1 MTRRE
6 FLLGVVAARAAATVG
21 DLTAD
26 PSPVGGAALLQSE
39 IDDVPEDVYLRYLNT
54 AGDAGSVLSRYPA
67 LARLDAVMDKVI
79 DEIRATEVIGHPAI
93 WYVYNMGVVVKTR
106 EALFSIDLC
115 HRRAEELA
123 PHLDFAVVTHNH
135 GDHFTR
141 RFYEKMDG
149 LLHKTV
155 ITNFADNYGA
165 AFNGGTCGF
174 ARGEKIFNIKD
185 VTVRTMESDHNHFL
199 RGFTMPVE
207 VTVGD
212 YAILHVGDTVNVQ
225 DLHPARKPN
234 LWIHHAYCWGLVSG
248 KGAEAL
254 RPDLSVVAHLQELSH
269 PKGRSRWTFDD
280 GRTAVAAV
288 ESAGLRAVMPLWGDR
303 IV

>member
-6 FLLGVVAARAAATVG
+6 FLTRTAASGVAFAAGCAAVRPEPTRNFVR
-21 DLTAD
+21 
-26 PSPVGGAALLQSE
+26 LQSE
-39 IDDVPEDVYLRYLNT
+39 IDDVSVGDYLHYLRNE
-54 AGDAGSVLSRYPA
+54 DAGSLMARYPA

-79 DEIRATEVIGHPAI
+79 DEIRATEVNGHPAI

-115 HRRAEELA
+115 HRRAEDLA
-123 PHLDFAVVTHNH
+123 PFLDFAIITHNH
-135 GDHFTR
+135 DDHFTR
-141 RFYEKMDG
+141 RFYAKMDG
-149 LLHKTV
+149 VLHKTV

-165 AFNGGTCGF
+165 AFNGGICGF
-174 ARGEKIFNIKD
+174 ARGEKAFTIRD
-185 VTVRTMESDHNHFL
+185 VTVRTMESDHNRFL

-207 VTVGD
+207 VTADD
-212 YAILHVGDTVNVQ
+212 YSILHVGDTVNVQ

-248 KGAEAL
+248 KGAAAL
-254 RPDLSVVAHLQELSH
+254 HPELSVVAHLQELSH
-269 PKGRSRWTFDD
+269 AKGKSRWTFDD
-280 GRTAVAAV
+280 GRRAVAAV
-288 ESAGLRAVMPLWGDR
+288 ESAGHRAVMPLWGDR